1 MKEALIEQLV
11 VWLLKL
17 ILPYLKKKVL
27 ETDTKA
33 DDVIVNLLSTLVTP
47 AQKVAKDG
55 GP

>member
-1 MKEALIEQLV
+1 MKAALIEHFVILV
-11 VWLLKL
+11 LKL

-33 DDVIVNLLSTLVTP
+33 DDVIVNLLSSQITP
-47 AQKVAKDG
+47 EQKVAKDG

>member
-1 MKEALIEQLV
+1 MKAALIEQLV
-11 VWLLKL
+11 ILVLKL

-33 DDVIVNLLSTLVTP
+33 DDVIVNLLSQLTTP
-47 AQKVAKDG
+47 TQKVAKDG